1 MNEEKPPQPPQP
13 GQQPAA
19 PQGGHPAAQPGAAP
33 PQPPRPPAQPGA
45 APPYAAQPRAVPP
58 PGYGPQGGVPVPRPP
73 AAPAPAPQPYD
84 IPTLGEEFDRPK
96 RTLPPAQIVAMALA
110 GVAIVVAIV
119 MYVARYKPVSAGS
132 LGDISSVELADHN
145 SVLVAI
151 NVTVRNIGQKPLWI
165 HEVSA
170 GVDTDKGKF
179 TDTNASAVDFPR
191 YYQAYPSLKEHAL
204 PPLMPEMKIAPGGEL
219 KGTVIVSFPVNEDTF
234 DKRKSLS
241 VTVLP
246 YDQRPLELTSNSGG
260 AGGK

>member
-1 MNEEKPPQPPQP
+1 M
-13 GQQPAA
+13 
-19 PQGGHPAAQPGAAP
+19 
-33 PQPPRPPAQPGA
+33 
-45 APPYAAQPRAVPP
+45 PP
-58 PGYGPQGGVPVPRPP
+58 PGYRPQGGVPVPRPP

-96 RTLPPAQIVAMALA
+96 RTLPPAQIVAIALA